1 MQLLQ
6 QVAGADTFGIIL
18 NDNLAVQEAI
28 IGDDLTVYY
37 EEKFVHHLFVKKLY
51 LFVFCILFSQS
62 SQVKDTRGY

>member
-18 NDNLAVQEAI
+18 NDKLAVQEAI
-28 IGDDLTVYY
+28 IGDDLKSYY
-37 EEKFVHHLFVKKLY
+37 QKKFVHHLFVKIY
-51 LFVFCILFSQS
+51 ICVVFCKLVSQS